1 MVYRF
6 WSLVIE
12 RLGFGDSLQIR
23 LGAALMIRSIFKC
36 FSSLRV
42 ATCCLASLAAIVGS
56 PAIAATLT
64 WDPAGAGGG
73 DGSWNTTDSSWD
85 NAGTPQTWVN
95 AAGDTAI
102 FGGTAGTVTLGEAI
116 SAAGLQFDTAG
127 YTITA
132 NTLTLTGTPAI
143 TTDTGVT
150 ATIASTLAGTDG
162 LLKNGDGTLTVST
175 RATYTGATTVTAGTL
190 TLATPNYGRALAT
203 SDITVASGA
212 TLDVNGI
219 NILYTGSSYIPITLD
234 GGLLQLITGSG
245 GHNHFG
251 PLTLNGGT
259 ISGKVTSPFASEY
272 STFDSDVSVGGTAQS
287 TIQGDSS
294 AYGYS
299 LTSNTRTFTV
309 ADTGDASGVDLLIS
323 SRLVNGG
330 LVKAGD
336 GTMSLT
342 AANTYNGP
350 TSVTGGTLRIS
361 SQMRNT
367 SGMTASNSGTLELGS
382 TNMLVGGH
390 GVAVADSRLLT
401 ADGGT
406 LLMNASMDSRIGN
419 VTLTNG
425 GTWTSNRGVAAYDIL
440 LANTTAG
447 PATVTVSGTGASTM
461 NGSGGIHLQGV
472 QNFAVADVT
481 GDAGT
486 DLTVSMILAN
496 PGFAGGD
503 DGGIRK
509 QGPGTMSLTNAG
521 NLFRGD
527 IFIDGG
533 TLIGTGVSSNT
544 NTALGR
550 ALGTRTI
557 TVNSDSTLSL
567 VGNNVFGG
575 QTQTLANIP
584 TVVVDGGTMT
594 INTYNVV
601 GNIDLNGGLLT
612 ATGGSNANYQTYEF
626 NGSTI
631 TVGGLAASTISSTAS
646 TSAGMH
652 IAGTTTLTLDVGD
665 VTSSSATD
673 LTISATLVNGSND
686 RPGTGSLLKTGPG
699 TATLTASNTYSGST
713 TINAG
718 TLLAGN
724 ASAFGTTG
732 TITVNAGGTLGVGD
746 GVDFT
751 GRAFTLN
758 TGGKVWLGDGAT
770 IALPDAAALAAW
782 ESTNTAGG
790 DGTVADILYG
800 AGGTQPSALTSGWTA
815 NPGEYFSDIL
825 TLEGTGSG
833 NTYVLSM
840 EYSGAF
846 GDMNIWYRDTVN
858 DPFVPLGTT
867 SLGQQAWNSSFTTP
881 GQYGVDPSTSTVWV
895 VTDHNSQ
902 FVVVPEPT
910 SLAALAAAI
919 GGLAVAARYK
929 AGRRT

>member
-1 MVYRF
+1 
-6 WSLVIE
+6 
-12 RLGFGDSLQIR
+12 
-23 LGAALMIRSIFKC
+23 A
-36 FSSLRV
+36 
-42 ATCCLASLAAIVGS
+42 
-56 PAIAATLT
+56 
-64 WDPAGAGGG
+64 
-73 DGSWNTTDSSWD
+73 WN
-85 NAGTPQTWVN
+85 NV
-95 AAGDTAI
+95 AGDTAI

-190 TLATPNYGRALAT
+190 TLATPNFGRALAT

-212 TLDVNGI
+212 TLDVNGT
-219 NILYTGSSYIPITLD
+219 NILHTVSSSSYIPITLD

-259 ISGKVTSPFASEY
+259 ISGKVTSPFDSEY

-294 AYGYS
+294 AYGYN

-472 QNFAVADVT
+472 
-481 GDAGT
+481 
-486 DLTVSMILAN
+486 
-496 PGFAGGD
+496 
-503 DGGIRK
+503 
-509 QGPGTMSLTNAG
+509 
-521 NLFRGD
+521 
-527 IFIDGG
+527 
-533 TLIGTGVSSNT
+533 
-544 NTALGR
+544 
-550 ALGTRTI
+550 
-557 TVNSDSTLSL
+557 
-567 VGNNVFGG
+567 
-575 QTQTLANIP
+575 
-584 TVVVDGGTMT
+584 
-594 INTYNVV
+594 
-601 GNIDLNGGLLT
+601 
-612 ATGGSNANYQTYEF
+612 
-626 NGSTI
+626 
-631 TVGGLAASTISSTAS
+631 
-646 TSAGMH
+646 
-652 IAGTTTLTLDVGD
+652 
-665 VTSSSATD
+665 
-673 LTISATLVNGSND
+673 
-686 RPGTGSLLKTGPG
+686 
-699 TATLTASNTYSGST
+699 
-713 TINAG
+713 
-718 TLLAGN
+718 
-724 ASAFGTTG
+724 
-732 TITVNAGGTLGVGD
+732 
-746 GVDFT
+746 
-751 GRAFTLN
+751 
-758 TGGKVWLGDGAT
+758 
-770 IALPDAAALAAW
+770 
-782 ESTNTAGG
+782 
-790 DGTVADILYG
+790 
-800 AGGTQPSALTSGWTA
+800 
-815 NPGEYFSDIL
+815 
-825 TLEGTGSG
+825 
-833 NTYVLSM
+833 
-840 EYSGAF
+840 
-846 GDMNIWYRDTVN
+846 
-858 DPFVPLGTT
+858 
-867 SLGQQAWNSSFTTP
+867 
-881 GQYGVDPSTSTVWV
+881 
-895 VTDHNSQ
+895 
-902 FVVVPEPT
+902 
-910 SLAALAAAI
+910 
-919 GGLAVAARYK
+919 
-929 AGRRT
+929 